1 MNIFLL
7 FFTEMKDCF
16 VRSRCFPIWIVTLL
30 SQPNRSIFSSIL
42 AKRPQLLQNELSTKL
57 MYSKARTAISNRS
70 KALFT
75 LSAICTATSELL
87 NGSSLSTQNK
97 IDLAKEYWS
106 AVGRN
111 ISEWNMVKSGEM
123 KSSAVRKDYI
133 CSLSITLVAL
143 RKCIDSKL
151 PWNLGKSSW
160 EAIYYRLEKNKSCVG

>member
-1 MNIFLL
+1 MV
-7 FFTEMKDCF
+7 EK
-16 VRSRCFPIWIVTLL
+16 
-30 SQPNRSIFSSIL
+30 
-42 AKRPQLLQNELSTKL
+42 E
-57 MYSKARTAISNRS
+57 RTAISNRS

-87 NGSSLSTQNK
+87 NGSNLSTQNK

-143 RKCIDSKL
+143 GHAGNALIQNFPETWK
-151 PWNLGKSSW
+151 NH
-160 EAIYYRLEKNKSCVG
+160 LEKLSIIDWRKTNPAWDNLVFVNGRVAANRSTQKAMSSYMEKVLIETDGNEDG